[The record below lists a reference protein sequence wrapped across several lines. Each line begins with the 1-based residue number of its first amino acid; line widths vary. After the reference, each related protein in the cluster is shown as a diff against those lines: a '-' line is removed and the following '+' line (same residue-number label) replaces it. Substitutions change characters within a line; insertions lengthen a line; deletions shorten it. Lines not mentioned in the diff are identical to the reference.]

1 MESTATVSAAGL
13 DTPGAL
19 ARSNPSA
26 PFPDVD
32 DDATPNPPD
41 VIATFR
47 RVVLSRFTAFGC
59 FALGLLAAGCASSSG
74 TEGVERTD
82 AAGDVVI
89 RFRDEAVKTDAAI
102 VKALSSMDDVPR
114 AIALDARP
122 ALDTFARDVAELD
135 ARAAALSAAAGE
147 MKSKVTTYLNRREK
161 DAGTIVNPELRAS
174 SMGRR
179 REVDDSMERIDLV
192 LREALPP
199 LAEQRTQMRD
209 VLTFLANDLTPRGL
223 AAVKDAG
230 EKARENGAKVRKLL
244 IPVIE
249 RAELVALE
257 ISPARR

>member
-1 MESTATVSAAGL
+1 MESKVTVSIAAL
-13 DTPGAL
+13 DIPGAP
-19 ARSNPSA
+19 ANPSA

-32 DDATPNPPD
+32 DAATPNPPD

-59 FALGLLAAGCASSSG
+59 FALGIFGCASSSG
-74 TEGVERTD
+74 TEGVDRTD

-102 VKALSSMDDVPR
+102 VKALGSMDDVPR

-122 ALDTFARDVAELD
+122 ALDTFARDVVELD

-147 MKSKVTTYLNRREK
+147 MKSKVTAYLDRREK

-174 SMGRR
+174 SMDRR
-179 REVDDSMERIDLV
+179 REVDDSMEKIDRV
-192 LREALPP
+192 LLEALPP

-223 AAVKDAG
+223 AAVKDAQA
-230 EKARENGAKVRKLL
+230 KAHENGAKVRKLL